1 MTALKD
7 AQQQTIPETQLLPFP
22 PKTDP
27 PQRDSRGPGAARGQ
41 ERPAPTPLL
50 TRDPEPGPLRRP
62 GAVDRARA
70 EDGRCRGSASG
81 RGPLWAAHTWAGE
94 AAVGGAHL
102 GQVRGRSTRSR
113 RGSSAWYGLA
123 VRGRACPRARNQP
136 VVDERAAHGRRARR
150 GPSAAIPPGGGGAPG
165 LGRREWTRPRGRP
178 SRAGGGSLT
187 RAHLSALQ
195 GPEGTERAPSRPRRA
210 GFALRLRE
218 PLQPGAT
225 PSPAPA
231 VTRRPEPRSSPAP
244 SPLRWLS
251 APPRRPLPHGLQVAR
266 GSASSRGAGPD
277 CASAKPPARP
287 GGRRRTTQAHGRAAR
302 SAHAPRR
309 KRSDVITGRLCASG
323 KMAEQVTKSV
333 LFVCLGNI
341 CRSPIAEAVFRKLVT
356 DQNISDNWV
365 IDSGAVSDWNV
376 GRSPDPRAV
385 SCLRNHGIN
394 TAHKA
399 RQVTKEDFVTFDY
412 ILCMDESNLRD
423 LNRKS
428 NQVKNCRAK
437 IELLGSYDPQKQLII
452 EDPYYGN
459 DADFETVYQ
468 QCVRCCRAFLEKVR

>member
-1 MTALKD
+1 MRSQEHRGLGNSSRR
-7 AQQQTIPETQLLPFP
+7 LFSYGLN
-22 PKTDP
+22 TDP
-27 PQRDSRGPGAARGQ
+27 PQRDSEARRQPRGQ

-62 GAVDRARA
+62 GAAHRARG
-70 EDGRCRGSASG
+70 EDGRRRGSAPG
-81 RGPLWAAHTWAGE
+81 RGPLGAAHTCAAAGGGRARGPGGRGRGPRSRAARAAPPPR
-94 AAVGGAHL
+94 AAV
-102 GQVRGRSTRSR
+102 TRSWWLADARSPERPARTRGQRAGPAALASPCGSANPCGPGLRPLRPR
-113 RGSSAWYGLA
+113 R
-123 VRGRACPRARNQP
+123 
-136 VVDERAAHGRRARR
+136 
-150 GPSAAIPPGGGGAPG
+150 PSAARAPLCPGALPPQVAPGAAPPPPPPRPPGG
-165 LGRREWTRPRGRP
+165 
-178 SRAGGGSLT
+178 SR
-187 RAHLSALQ
+187 
-195 GPEGTERAPSRPRRA
+195 
-210 GFALRLRE
+210 LRL
-218 PLQPGAT
+218 QPA
-225 PSPAPA
+225 A
-231 VTRRPEPRSSPAP
+231 
-244 SPLRWLS
+244 L
-251 APPRRPLPHGLQVAR
+251 
-266 GSASSRGAGPD
+266 GPD

-287 GGRRRTTQAHGRAAR
+287 GGRRRTTQARRRAAR
-302 SAHAPRR
+302 SAQAPRR
-309 KRSDVITGRLCASG
+309 KRSDVITGRLCARG

-356 DQNISDNWV
+356 DQSISDHWV
-365 IDSGAVSDWNV
+365 VDSGAVSDWNV

-399 RQVTKEDFVTFDY
+399 RQVTKEDFATFDY

-459 DADFETVYQ
+459 EADFETVYQ